1 MWVWKLD
8 LFTRPLMERTEHSPP
23 QYHHWRSLYQIL
35 TRQTRQWVSL
45 RWTKWRLSKESF
57 ICKLFMERKQIVCRH
72 VIRIQYCTAAN
83 VLYMKT
89 SVSPPSS
96 RGPWRTCSSG
106 RSSAWSC
113 TWAGCYSSLLH
124 DFETRSF
131 CTFSKFDFTGT
142 ETHLLSEVEIYLT
155 PASLFLLRPL

>member
-1 MWVWKLD
+1 MALQLPLDCISYQIVTRQTRRWV
-8 LFTRPLMERTEHSPP
+8 
-23 QYHHWRSLYQIL
+23 SLYVAAARCSDRISYQIL

-113 TWAGCYSSLLH
+113 TWAGCYSSFLH

-142 ETHLLSEVEIYLT
+142 ETHLLSEVEI
-155 PASLFLLRPL
+155 